1 MAISVKSADAENLAR
16 KLSGL
21 TGESLTAAI
30 VTALRE
36 RLERLERA
44 GQQAVVVEQLN
55 TIARRCAELPV
66 LDTRTAEEII
76 GYDEHGVP
84 R

>member
-1 MAISVKSADAENLAR
+1 MSIKSADAEALAR
-16 KLSGL
+16 KVSAV

-30 VTALRE
+30 ITALRE
-36 RLERLERA
+36 RLERLEQMSHRGLLA
-44 GQQAVVVEQLN
+44 DQLN
-55 TIARRCAELPV
+55 AIAERSARLP
-66 LDTRTAEEII
+66 LIDQRTAEEII